1 MRATAGYLRSESSWR
16 EGDLAVGCIRWR
28 ITVINDDETDS
39 SPEPAKEK
47 SEDILRCH
55 SAEEISSF
63 VPVSSVIIKLSSAVS
78 TKNWQKYIARS
89 KKKTRVHICDREL
102 PFVCGFGCSAVLV
115 GLGGIISILITR
127 CSVADETDSMGSTSL
142 TNERN
147 INCHYRFHLSML
159 EDLP

>member
-1 MRATAGYLRSESSWR
+1 MMMKQTAAQNRRKRSQR
-16 EGDLAVGCIRWR
+16 IFYAAIRLKKFR
-28 ITVINDDETDS
+28 V
-39 SPEPAKEK
+39 
-47 SEDILRCH
+47 LCLFH
-55 SAEEISSF
+55 LL
-63 VPVSSVIIKLSSAVS
+63 LSSYPRPSAPK
-78 TKNWQKYIARS
+78 TGRNILPEA